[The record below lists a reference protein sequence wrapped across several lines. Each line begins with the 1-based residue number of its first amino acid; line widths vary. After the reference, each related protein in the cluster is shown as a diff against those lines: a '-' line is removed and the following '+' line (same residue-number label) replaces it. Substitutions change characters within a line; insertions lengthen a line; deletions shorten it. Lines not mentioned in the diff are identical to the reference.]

1 MLIIP
6 SKYKSQM
13 DKPIPYG
20 RQHISDEDI
29 EGAALEFLGEIDQ
42 VPPKYSALKKDGKR
56 YYDYARNGEELEIPS
71 RKTTI
76 EEFEIT
82 EVRFPEVDF
91 RVVCS
96 KGTYIRS
103 LANDF
108 GKALGTGAYLSSL
121 RRTKIGGFLVEDA
134 IDMESFEKLLP

>member
-1 MLIIP
+1 MT
-6 SKYKSQM
+6 SHQ
-13 DKPIPYG
+13 
-20 RQHISDEDI
+20 
-29 EGAALEFLGEIDQ
+29 
-42 VPPKYSALKKDGKR
+42 
-56 YYDYARNGEELEIPS
+56 LEIPS

-121 RRTKIGGFLVEDA
+121 RRTKIGGFLVDEALDV
-134 IDMESFEKLLP
+134 ESFEKLLP